1 MSNDRGLLAMITKG
15 LGQLWRRRC
24 CKALLLWPGV
34 GLNAQVLPSPP
45 NRRSS
50 VGVCNQYTSF
60 VLLVISELLIKMGT
74 QLVTIQ
80 AHRSAGVSRAGL
92 DDIWVSRITK
102 VGVSST

>member
-1 MSNDRGLLAMITKG
+1 MLQG
-15 LGQLWRRRC
+15 LGPVARGRTQR
-24 CKALLLWPGV
+24 
-34 GLNAQVLPSPP
+34 PSIAFPP

-60 VLLVISELLIKMGT
+60 VLLGISELLIKMGT